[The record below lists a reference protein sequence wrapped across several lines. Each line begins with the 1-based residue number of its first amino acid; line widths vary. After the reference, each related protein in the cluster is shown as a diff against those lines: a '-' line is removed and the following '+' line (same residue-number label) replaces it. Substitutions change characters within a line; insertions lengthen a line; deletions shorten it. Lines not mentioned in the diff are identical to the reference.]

1 MKTVRNIATIGEYNA
16 LADQITHHPFVSVVD
31 FSKSSPKPKNEQV
44 QALSFGF
51 YVVFLK
57 QDQNCTIRYGRHTY
71 DYQEGTLLFIAP
83 GQVVSL
89 EEDPDPYQ
97 PSGYALLVH
106 PDLIRGTSLGQHI
119 KEYTFFSYNVAE
131 ALHVSEPERQ
141 IVLDCFSKIR
151 SELERSIDRY
161 SKKLIANT
169 IEFFLD
175 YCMRFYDRQFIT
187 REHVNRGIVERFNVV
202 LDSYFQS
209 EKLMASGLP
218 TVGYCAEKLNVSAK
232 YFGDLIKKETGK
244 SAQEYIQLQL
254 ISLAKEKL
262 FEPGK
267 LVSEIAYELGFTY
280 PQHFSRFF
288 KQKVGHTPK
297 KYQLMNQSSGHGAT
311 A

>member
-1 MKTVRNIATIGEYNA
+1 MNAVRNIAAVSEYNA
-16 LADQITHHPFVSVVD
+16 LADQVTHHPLVSVID
-31 FSKSSPKPKNEQV
+31 FSTSHPKPRNGQV

-51 YVVFLK
+51 YAVFLK
-57 QDQNCTIRYGRHTY
+57 QDQHCTIRYGRRHY
-71 DYQEGTLLFIAP
+71 DYQQGTLVFIAP

-97 PSGYALLVH
+97 PSGYALLFH

-119 KEYTFFSYNVAE
+119 KEYTFFSYDVNE

-141 IVLDCFSKIR
+141 IVLDCFSKINL
-151 SELERSIDRY
+151 ELERSIDRY

-175 YCMRFYDRQFIT
+175 YSMRFYDRQFIT
-187 REHVNRGIVERFNVV
+187 REHINKGIVSAFEAV

-209 EKLMASGLP
+209 ERLTTSGLP
-218 TVGYCAEKLNVSAK
+218 TVKYCAEKMHISTK

-244 SAQEYIQLQL
+244 SAQEYIQLRL
-254 ISLAKEKL
+254 IGLAKEKL

-267 LVSEIAYELGFTY
+267 PVSEIAYELGFTY
-280 PQHFSRFF
+280 PQHFTRFF
-288 KQKVGHTPK
+288 RQKVGCTPK
-297 KYQLMNQSSGHGAT
+297 EYQLMNQSSGNAAT
-311 A
+311 T